1 LLKSLNKKGFTL
13 IEVLCSLGVFSII
26 FVCIMSFDITS
37 LNIKKDI
44 KTTNNNV
51 LIMETLKNN
60 IIYTMTYAELEQLI
74 KDNKIYIN
82 KESMDFDK
90 IKISVINVFSSQM
103 PSAGQYIKLSFV
115 KDEFMVYRLTLSLF
129 NRLPNDILELQCN
142 FYKGDHK

>member
-1 LLKSLNKKGFTL
+1 
-13 IEVLCSLGVFSII
+13 
-26 FVCIMSFDITS
+26 
-37 LNIKKDI
+37 
-44 KTTNNNV
+44 
-51 LIMETLKNN
+51 
-60 IIYTMTYAELEQLI
+60 
-74 KDNKIYIN
+74 
-82 KESMDFDK
+82 MDFDK

>member
-1 LLKSLNKKGFTL
+1 MLKSLNKKGFTL